1 MRTINF
7 PVIEHLEVDGYL
19 LYPGSNQAPGL
30 QHDFL
35 PGVNVIVGINGIGKT
50 TLLTILL
57 RMLTGSKDLRS
68 QDELGGTQRLLGGID
83 TSVFANRVP
92 DRAGEST
99 ATLRFKLGATAIT
112 VQRKLANL
120 QLMDLSL
127 ESIDD
132 SFSSISDLEDRYKF
146 VVTSA
151 AKLDDFY
158 DFVLLLRYLVFYL
171 EDRRSLVW
179 DHWAQTEILR
189 ILFVPDQFQKEYKRA
204 INTALSADS
213 TARNTQTVLTRQQNS
228 LINALR
234 VAQANSP
241 GDLGMLRIKVQEQS
255 ARAEVLA
262 EKLAALDEQRR
273 DRRRDAEQR
282 RHDAERISQQ
292 ERLARE
298 KYLASFFPHL
308 TDYGA
313 FALASIQALR
323 GCPVCGSTDQEHLAK
338 ISQRLTDAL
347 RCPLCESEPN
357 IQEHQV
363 DCDAGVDHATQLAE
377 LDQQRREQLRS
388 AQLAEQEANA
398 AQEAFITAQLEKDR
412 IDAELRSDRKQLSL
426 REAAASGAR
435 PEELAKLDER
445 VRVLRDTVAEALQE
459 KEGALRTLKDI
470 VDQLSRDITDFR
482 ERLVAS
488 FNGFVSSFLAETCV
502 LDFRSVPRRIGQG
515 GGLAIDF
522 PEFHVLMTSG
532 VFRQSGTARDE
543 PASVSESQK
552 EFVELGFR
560 MAMLAVASSDRQC
573 TMVVETPEASLDA
586 VFMPKAG
593 ATFQSFSSMIAPRH
607 VLIATSN
614 LNGSLMIPALLGL
627 VDDHGNRVRSDDSVT
642 TFETTSGFVLNL
654 LDVAAKSQALREYE
668 GDYRK
673 SLARALQID
682 EVVA

>member
-7 PVIEHLEVDGYL
+7 PVIERLEVDGYL
-19 LYPGSNQAPGL
+19 LYPGSSQAPGL

-35 PGVNVIVGINGIGKT
+35 PGVNVVVGINGIGKT

-57 RMLTGSKDLRS
+57 RMLTGDKDLRS
-68 QDELGGTQRLLGGID
+68 QDELGGTQRVLGGID
-83 TSVFANRVP
+83 TSILAKRVP

-99 ATLRFKLGATAIT
+99 ATLRFKLGATT
-112 VQRKLANL
+112 LVVQRKLANL

-127 ESIDD
+127 EGIEDE
-132 SFSSISDLEDRYKF
+132 FSNISDLEDRYKYA
-146 VVTSA
+146 VQSA

-189 ILFVPDQFQKEYKRA
+189 ILFVPEQFQSEYKKA

-213 TARNTQTVLTRQQNS
+213 TARNTQTILTRQQNA
-228 LINALR
+228 LTTALR

-241 GDLGMLRIKVQEQS
+241 GDLGMLRVKVQEQS
-255 ARAEVLA
+255 ARVDVLS
-262 EKLAALDEQRR
+262 ERLMSLDEQRR
-273 DRRRDAEQR
+273 ERRRDAEQR

-313 FALASIQALR
+313 FVMASIQAMR
-323 GCPVCGSTDQEHLAK
+323 GCPVCGTTDQAHLKK
-338 ISQRLTDAL
+338 ISDRLTSAL
-347 RCPLCESEPN
+347 QCPM
-357 IQEHQV
+357 
-363 DCDAGVDHATQLAE
+363 CDAEPHLQEVRTESDVGVDHAAQLAD
-377 LDQQRREQLRS
+377 LDFQRREQLRS
-388 AQLAEQEANA
+388 AHLAEQEAHA
-398 AQEAFITAQLEKDR
+398 VQEQFISAQLEKDR
-412 IDAELRSDRKQLSL
+412 IDAELRSDRKQLGL

-435 PEELAKLDER
+435 PEELARLDER

-470 VDQLSRDITDFR
+470 VDQLSQDIAEFR
-482 ERLVAS
+482 ESLVHS
-488 FNGFVSSFLAETCV
+488 FNEFVSSFLAETCV

-543 PASVSESQK
+543 PTSVSESQK

-560 MAMLAVASSDRQC
+560 MAMLAVASTKRQC

-593 ATFQSFSSMIAPRH
+593 ATFQRFAAMTDPKH

-627 VDDHGNRVRSDDSVT
+627 VDSHGNRAAAGAAGPS
-642 TFETTSGFVLNL
+642 TSEFVLNL
-654 LDVAAKSQALREYE
+654 IDVAAKSQALREYE
-668 GDYRK
+668 EDYRK
-673 SLARALQID
+673 SLARALQVS
-682 EVVA
+682 EVTA